1 MHLFG
6 AGQIVNET
14 KAKELF
20 YQPTLNAFID
30 ETPEVWHDVRVTLQK
45 LLSKDVPT
53 LRDDEQLRRECLYLQ
68 KDVEMHLPVKI
79 GDYTDFYSSK
89 EHARNIGE
97 MFRGKDNALL
107 PNWLHLPVAYHGRAS
122 SVVISGT
129 DIHRPNGQTKADNE
143 ESPKFGPS
151 KLLDFELEMA
161 FIVGNKGNSQGRPIC
176 IKDAERHIF
185 GMVLMNDWSARDIQK
200 WEYVS
205 NTNINGNTNI
215 NSDTN
220 SVLLSVF
227 HK

>member
-1 MHLFG
+1 MHLFNG
-6 AGQIVNET
+6 KLVNEA

-20 YQPTLNAFID
+20 YQPTLNAFIG
-30 ETPEVWHDVRVTLQK
+30 ETPEVWHDVRVTLQT

-53 LRDDEQLRRECLYLQ
+53 LRDDERLRKECLYLQ
-68 KDVEMHLPVKI
+68 KDVQMHLPVKI

-143 ESPKFGPS
+143 DTPKFGPS

-161 FIVGNKGNSQGRPIC
+161 FIVGNGGNKQGKPIN
-176 IKDAERHIF
+176 IKDAEKHIF

-205 NTNINGNTNI
+205 VERI
-215 NSDTN
+215 
-220 SVLLSVF
+220 
-227 HK
+227 